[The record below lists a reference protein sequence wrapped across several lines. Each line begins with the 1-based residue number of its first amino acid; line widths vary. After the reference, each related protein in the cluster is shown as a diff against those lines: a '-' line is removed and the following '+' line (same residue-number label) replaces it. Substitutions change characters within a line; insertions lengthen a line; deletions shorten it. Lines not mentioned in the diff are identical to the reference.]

1 MWGSLPRFR
10 YARFKRC
17 AMVICLSF
25 ACRHCYRAIPTKM
38 KETCCEA
45 SHDLSTDDWWSRCLD
60 GNRSE
65 CGSLL
70 CRWRVPGGLR
80 RASCR
85 RRPCCGRPSCRCS
98 CPSRCCCCSAPQSL
112 LAPTCAPEGHLRPS
126 GSTCGLRGQYPE
138 GRLLSL
144 RSPLDGLPAT
154 DNGIRVIRA
163 LGLSTAAFR
172 LN

>member
-112 LAPTCAPEGHLRPS
+112 LAPACAPERHLRPS
-126 GSTCGLRGQYPE
+126 GSTCGLRSRPAVHHDGMPTDPAAHVHVDG
-138 GRLLSL
+138 GRTPRCFEVRFL
-144 RSPLDGLPAT
+144 R
-154 DNGIRVIRA
+154 
-163 LGLSTAAFR
+163 
-172 LN
+172 